1 MNGLAMPE
9 TRDFGMSET
18 GDGTCTMS
26 GRTILGT
33 ACALAVSLGAL
44 NVSFAQS
51 SVRPF
56 PPTSVSTNDDWQKD
70 VTVLTFAPD
79 GTWGTATEAYI
90 NRAIANAIG
99 DCKKKYQREIGC
111 GYQFTSIHEG
121 WSLGIRCGKENIIAA
136 GKTLVEAEQAAANRE
151 VELREFYVPD
161 MPPCVRVVSVDPNGI
176 VIAPNVANLLRMVQ
190 QREGFSR

>member
-1 MNGLAMPE
+1 M
-9 TRDFGMSET
+9 RR
-18 GDGTCTMS
+18 
-26 GRTILGT
+26 RTIFIT
-33 ACALAVSLGAL
+33 AWILAILGAF
-44 NVSFAQS
+44 NASFAQTNS
-51 SVRPF
+51 RSILPI
-56 PPTSVSTNDDWQKD
+56 TDESNDDWQKD

-79 GTWGTATEAYI
+79 GTWGAATEAYI

-136 GKTLVEAEQAAANRE
+136 GKTLIEAEQAAANRE

-176 VIAPNVANLLRMVQ
+176 VIAPNVANLLRTVQ